1 MKLFTLRE
9 TFVTKWYVITAPNIL
24 KNGRIP
30 LMTPEAML
38 GDSGMEYMSIM
49 VYMLSVAKQLLWYP
63 K

>member
-9 TFVTKWYVITAPNIL
+9 IFVTKWYVITAPKIL

-30 LMTPEAML
+30 LMTPEAVL